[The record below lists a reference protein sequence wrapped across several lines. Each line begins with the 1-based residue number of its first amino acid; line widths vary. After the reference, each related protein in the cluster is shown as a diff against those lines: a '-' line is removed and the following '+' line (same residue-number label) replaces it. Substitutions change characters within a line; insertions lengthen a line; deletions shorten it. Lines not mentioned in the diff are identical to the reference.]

1 MAAPTGK
8 TINGW
13 PLLSGYGDRDLVVI
27 EVPGTKR
34 KLTLHKDV
42 APLLAHFVS
51 RYDKMI
57 RRIDKPSDIFDDW
70 SYSAPRKGRA
80 SSVWSDHS
88 SGTAVDINAA
98 REGAQGPRNYKWWTK
113 RSKRLRT
120 FGQKRYKIMQ
130 KLLANHEVF
139 MWGGS
144 TELGGQYTQ
153 PKNWDWMHVAVRPGV
168 TPAEV
173 RAVTKRKRIG
183 PDGRKLK
190 KAK

>member
-1 MAAPTGK
+1 MADR

-13 PLLSGYGDRDLVVI
+13 PLLSGYSDPNLVVVQ
-27 EVPGTKR
+27 VPGTER

-51 RYDKMI
+51 RYDKLI
-57 RRIDKPSDIFDDW
+57 RRIDRKHTVFDDW

-80 SSVWSDHS
+80 STAWSDHS

-98 REGAQGPRNYKWWTK
+98 GEGAQGTRNRKWWTK

-120 FGQKRYKIMQ
+120 FGQRRYKIMQ
-130 KLLANHEVF
+130 RLLENHEVL
-139 MWGGS
+139 MWGGA
-144 TELGGQYTQ
+144 TDLGGSYSQ
-153 PKNWDWMHVAVRPGV
+153 PQNWDWMHVAIKPGV
-168 TPAEV
+168 TARQV
-173 RAVTKRKRIG
+173 REVTKRKRIG

-190 KAK
+190 RVK